1 MRNETALG
9 LAEARGPWARVLRFV
24 LYAALFMVFAGPL
37 LALMVGAFT
46 PTVDPTQF
54 TLWPDRLSL
63 DNLER
68 AVDRNVLD
76 YLLNSFLVVGGGLA
90 LQVLVSVFAGYA
102 LARKRFRGSAVV
114 LVLILATMM
123 LPEEVLA
130 VPLSV
135 LLADLPLLHVSL
147 VGSLVGMI
155 VPVAAGG
162 SPSW

>member
-1 MRNETALG
+1 M
-9 LAEARGPWARVLRFV
+9 
-24 LYAALFMVFAGPL
+24 LYTALFMVFAGPL

-46 PTVDPTQF
+46 PTVDPTRF

-135 LLADLPLLHVSL
+135 LLADLPLLHVGL

-155 VPVAAGG
+155 VPVAAWGF
-162 SPSW
+162 SILVMTEFMKEIP